1 MHIDPYL
8 ALGGLIVGTV
18 VGMTGMG
25 GGALMTP
32 MLIIFF
38 GVAPSTA
45 ISSDLLAAMFM
56 KPVGG
61 LVHLHRRAVNLRVVG
76 FLALGS
82 VPAAFLGAW
91 LLSAL
96 HAGEHAEEKIQMV
109 LGIALLIGAAS
120 MALRAYLGRYREGE
134 LEGREAKPMLV
145 RPALTVLIGVVG
157 GVMVGLTS
165 VGSGSLIMV
174 MLLAAYPMARA
185 RGLVGTDIVQAIP
198 LTMAAAL
205 GQLVFGHIEFSL
217 TLAILV
223 GGIPGVVIGSLLAH
237 RAPEHI
243 LRPAIGIVLLA
254 SGLKYVGVPPYALG
268 FVIGAVVLVALGAG
282 YLVRSVDPEVEVER
296 SSEREGPVL
305 PV

>member
-1 MHIDPYL
+1 MHIDPLL
-8 ALGGLIVGTV
+8 ALGGLTVGIA

-32 MLIIFF
+32 VLIIFF

-45 ISSDLLAAMFM
+45 ISSDLVAAMFM

-61 LVHLHRRAVNLRVVG
+61 FIHLRRKAVNLRIVG
-76 FLALGS
+76 LLALGS

-91 LLSAL
+91 LLSLL
-96 HAGEHAEEKIQMV
+96 HASANAEKKIQIV
-109 LGIALLIGAAS
+109 LGSALLIGCVA
-120 MALRAYLGRYREGE
+120 MALRAYLGQHRDHDLDGA
-134 LEGREAKPMLV
+134 EARAITA
-145 RPALTVLIGVVG
+145 RPALTVLIGALG

-174 MLLAAYPMARA
+174 MLLAVYPMAKA

-217 TLAILV
+217 TAAILV
-223 GGIPGVVIGSLLAH
+223 GGIPGVIIGSLLAH
-237 RAPEHI
+237 RAPERI
-243 LRPAIGIVLLA
+243 LRPIIGLVLLA
-254 SGLKYVGVPPYALG
+254 SGLKYIGVPPTVLG
-268 FVIGAVVLVALGAG
+268 LVIAVAVIITLSVSF
-282 YLVRSVDPEVEVER
+282 LVRSVNDDEVHHHEDQFT
-296 SSEREGPVL
+296 GPSI

>member
-8 ALGGLIVGTV
+8 ALGGLIVGMV

-45 ISSDLLAAMFM
+45 ISSDLLAAVFM

-61 LVHLHRRAVNLRVVG
+61 LVHLQRRAVNLRMVG
-76 FLALGS
+76 FLAIGS
-82 VPAAFLGAW
+82 VPAAFFGAW

-96 HAGEHAEEKIQMV
+96 HASANAEKKIQMV
-109 LGIALLIGAAS
+109 LGIALLIGASS
-120 MALRAYLGRYREGE
+120 MALRAYLGRHREVEMAGH
-134 LEGREAKPMLV
+134 EAAPLRV
-145 RPALTVLIGVVG
+145 RPWLTVLIGMVG

-198 LTMAAAL
+198 LTVAAAL
-205 GQLVFGHIEFSL
+205 GQLAFGHIEFSL

-223 GGIPGVVIGSLLAH
+223 GGIPGVVVGSLLAH

-268 FVIGAVVLVALGAG
+268 IAIGVVILVAASVG
-282 YLVRSVDPEVEVER
+282 YLVRSVDPEVEVEAP
-296 SSEREGPVL
+296 SQQDGPAL